1 MSTSSQEPGNNQV
14 SQVLDVAKR
23 QAQRSKITWSV
34 KRGRR
39 MAPRFSPENIWFTPR
54 QISDQT
60 HLSID
65 AVSRLLE
72 SDVHFVRATN
82 IESEGNEPVYAIKE
96 DYQKKTSSI
105 GRITSILVSK
115 VVG

>member
-1 MSTSSQEPGNNQV
+1 MS
-14 SQVLDVAKR
+14 
-23 QAQRSKITWSV
+23 
-34 KRGRR
+34 
-39 MAPRFSPENIWFTPR
+39 PRFSPENIWFTPR

-60 HLSID
+60 HLPIE

-72 SDVHFVRATN
+72 SDLHFVRATN

-96 DYQKKTSSI
+96 DYQRKANPL
-105 GRITSILVSK
+105 GRITSILVNK